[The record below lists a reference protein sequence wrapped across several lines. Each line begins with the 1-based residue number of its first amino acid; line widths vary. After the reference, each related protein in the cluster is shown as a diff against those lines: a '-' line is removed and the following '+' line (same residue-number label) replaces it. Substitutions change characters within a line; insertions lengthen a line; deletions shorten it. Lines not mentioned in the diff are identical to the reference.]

1 MSTVSF
7 SCVSNRSARIQ
18 GWWRG
23 GKMEAP
29 GSCWNLFCPPLASPP
44 LFPPLHFSLPLPIPF
59 PLSYFLPSLSPFSL
73 SSLEES
79 SNFEDRLS
87 YLVWKSTRERKV
99 DRGHL
104 CKHPMTVA
112 VGEPTI
118 GGGEKRKPRKT
129 FRGKRQRGSGIRPVC
144 RI

>member
-1 MSTVSF
+1 MVE
-7 SCVSNRSARIQ
+7 RRKDGSARQ
-18 GWWRG
+18 LL
-23 GKMEAP
+23 EP
-29 GSCWNLFCPPLASPP
+29 LLPPFSLPSPFP
-44 LFPPLHFSLPLPIPF
+44 LLHFSLPLPIPFPF

-118 GGGEKRKPRKT
+118 GGGE
-129 FRGKRQRGSGIRPVC
+129 
-144 RI
+144 